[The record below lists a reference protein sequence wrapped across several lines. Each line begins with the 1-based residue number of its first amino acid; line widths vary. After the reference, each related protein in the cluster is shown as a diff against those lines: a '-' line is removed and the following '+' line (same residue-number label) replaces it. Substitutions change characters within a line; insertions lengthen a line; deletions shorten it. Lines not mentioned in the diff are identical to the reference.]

1 MVNQLDEIN
10 KIIKEILDK
19 TATGLPVKPYDQDPD
34 QISLALKREIADRH
48 DKLRKFIQEFDIFNS
63 FIDDD
68 ILSDI
73 LTSLRKVLLHINKLI
88 GLPITDL
95 EQAVIERGG
104 LLEEI
109 NKLPDIYNL
118 HLYNTGNINIPALKS
133 LLLRIKDSLQ
143 LFSDLN
149 IDVILREANYSELND
164 IIQSILAIHNEY
176 VFAPESPHLP
186 RLTIDAYKILKEVSN
201 KSKKIELNDSIV
213 ELEDRTIK
221 MKQSVDLSGN
231 SDLFDAFKTE
241 ADSFRWKIISY
252 NVAILSILT
261 LVLISL
267 SLLVFIMIF
276 TPDFKFIKDYHFY
289 GFYISFFF
297 FLSVLLA
304 YLIKERSRLISH
316 QYYCKITYL
325 ELLAMVPFTTQI
337 QDSVKV
343 DDLKIRLAERYFLG
357 PNRMLNSSDPTS
369 SITTS
374 KLSEVIK
381 LAQEVKSTIK

>member
-1 MVNQLDEIN
+1 MANELSEIN
-10 KIIKEILDK
+10 EIIKEILDK
-19 TATGLPVKPYDQDPD
+19 TESGLPVKPYDPDPD
-34 QISLALKREIADRH
+34 KYIPGLRLIIAERH
-48 DKLRKFIQEFDIFNS
+48 NELRTFIHEFNIFKS
-63 FIDDD
+63 FVDDSVLRD
-68 ILSDI
+68 ILK
-73 LTSLRKVLLHINKLI
+73 SLKKVLMHINNLI
-88 GLPITDL
+88 ALPISDVK
-95 EQAVIERGG
+95 QAEIERDR

-109 NKLPDIYNL
+109 HELPLIYNF
-118 HLYNTGNINIPALKS
+118 HFYNTGNINIPALKS
-133 LLLRIKDSLQ
+133 LIIRIQDSLQ

-149 IDVILREANYSELND
+149 IDLILSEANYSELND
-164 IIQSILAIHNEY
+164 ILSKILEIHNEY
-176 VFAPESPHLP
+176 VFAPESPLLP
-186 RLTIDAYKILKEVSN
+186 RLTLEAYKTLKGVSD

-231 SDLFDAFKTE
+231 SDLFNAFKTE
-241 ADSFRWKIISY
+241 ADSFTWKIISY
-252 NVAILSILT
+252 NVAVLSILV

-276 TPDFKFIKDYHFY
+276 TPDFKFIKDYHFF

-297 FLSVLLA
+297 FISVLLA

-357 PNRMLNSSDPTS
+357 PNRMLNSLDPNS

-374 KLSEVIK
+374 KLSELIK